1 MATCVSVEA
10 QTAINSGQV
19 PLREAQTLLRIE
31 RLQSGEAVCALIQ
44 EDGTY
49 RLEKLVRAK
58 GDMYAG
64 TTAPDQVDLLRRILA
79 ETDLRKLSQE
89 SIKGDMMTD
98 TLDSLDVAIW
108 RERGWQ
114 VLSFRNPSSR
124 RPFKDALDPLLKW
137 FQDLQKKRPSS
148 TKIDGPA
155 TRCLPP
161 KELQAQNQ
169 APVEEALPSP
179 PVTVPFEPVYLF
191 RFESSEV
198 SRGILSSTCTVLFS
212 DGTYHLEKRT
222 QSVAGSKTDRGYRGR
237 VNMDS
242 LASLKNLLDSPDLT
256 NAVSDRGNRQWAQNI
271 EKATLSVPRENGI
284 QRLEFVGEFNTLG
297 DPKKPGGMS
306 NLGYH
311 TSSQKLLDPLKRWM
325 NQHIN
330 RQEGG
335 TGADETVN
343 DCLPT
348 KTSEP

>member
-1 MATCVSVEA
+1 MATCVFLEA
-10 QTAINSGQV
+10 QTATISGKM
-19 PLREAQTLLRIE
+19 PLREPQPLLRIE
-31 RLQSGEAVCALIQ
+31 RLQSGEAVCALVQ

-58 GDMYAG
+58 GDMYTG

-79 ETDLRKLSQE
+79 EADLRKLSQE

-148 TKIDGPA
+148 TKIEGSA

-161 KELQAQNQ
+161 KELQAQTQ
-169 APVEEALPSP
+169 PPVEGLPVPASTP
-179 PVTVPFEPVYLF
+179 APFEPAYLF
-191 RFESSEV
+191 RFESSEF
-198 SRGILSSTCTVLFS
+198 SRGILTRTCTVLFS
-212 DGTYHLEKRT
+212 DGTYRLEKRT
-222 QSVAGSKTDRGYRGR
+222 ESIEGSKTDRGYRGR
-237 VNMDS
+237 VNTDS
-242 LASLKNLLDSPDLT
+242 LTALKNLLDSQDLK
-256 NAVSDRGNRQWAQNI
+256 NAVSDSGKQQWAQNV

-284 QRLEFVGEFNTLG
+284 QRLEFASEFNTLG
-297 DPKKPGGMS
+297 DPRKPGGMS

-325 NQHIN
+325 NQHTN
-330 RQEGG
+330 KQEGG
-335 TGADETVN
+335 TAKDETVN
-343 DCLPT
+343 DCLPV
-348 KTSEP
+348 KTP